1 MTVLLLDLSS
11 TDMSNLYSSS
21 SPAELPRNRIRRSLD
36 QLKTADRLDA
46 CLSLASALRQRIV
59 HHADDNLTDQIINL
73 EREALDLCPEGHPDR
88 STSCVNLANILS
100 TRYERTGD
108 VGLLDEAIDLE
119 REALGLRPE
128 GHPDRS
134 TSCVNLAN
142 ILSTRYERTG
152 DVGLL
157 DEAINLEREAL
168 DLRPEGHPDRS
179 RSCVNLVG
187 SLKTRYERTGDVG
200 LLVEAIDLEREALGL
215 RPEGHPGRSTSCGN
229 LAISLSTHYERTGDV
244 GLLDEAINLQREA
257 LGLRPEG
264 HPDRSMSCGNLAV
277 SLRTRFQLEGDADF
291 LHQMFALRSEALT
304 IAHKHAA
311 WRHSTGLAWI
321 HLQVTGPFYSVTA
334 AITHLSQALKSEHDN
349 IRKVVGALSHL
360 LDEVWNHDAEGKHIE
375 LITIYQRLVSHLP
388 LLAHPALGVQIQ
400 LQAMKGCARLGSDAF
415 VNAALA
421 GDCSSGFES
430 LELAQSMIWSQSLHR
445 RNPQLKDVPESLA
458 DRLQELLHA
467 MVMSS
472 VVESH
477 YGKAAAR
484 IQRDTLH
491 VNSSRLDALVREI
504 RALPGLDRFMRGE
517 NFETLRTAADDQPVV
532 VLVGARGSNYALI
545 IASSLIQGYTLL
557 VLDINDEDVDNT
569 SFQTGAIRSCRG
581 GEALGDLQSTVERL
595 SLGKHTPKRSERLN
609 RSLKALWLKVVKP
622 VIDHLG
628 LQVRDRNNSRFGSVL
643 IGAIVITPP
652 SPTPLALVSYRQ
664 IQHITTTC
672 GWHLRWIKP
681 S

>member
-1 MTVLLLDLSS
+1 VLLLDLSS
-11 TDMSNLYSSS
+11 TDMSDLYSSS
-21 SPAELPRNRIRRSLD
+21 SPAELFRNRIRRSLD
-36 QLKTADRLDA
+36 QLETADRLDA
-46 CLSLASALRQRIV
+46 CLLLASLLRERIV
-59 HHADDNLTDQIINL
+59 HHAGDSLTDQIINL

-88 STSCVNLANILS
+88 SRSCGHLANSLS

-108 VGLLDEAIDLE
+108 VGLLDEAINLQ
-119 REALGLRPE
+119 REALDLCPE
-128 GHPDRS
+128 GHPGRS
-134 TSCVNLAN
+134 MSCGNLAVS
-142 ILSTRYERTG
+142 LSTRYKRTG

-168 DLRPEGHPDRS
+168 DLRPEGHPGCS
-179 RSCVNLVG
+179 MSCGNLAV
-187 SLKTRYERTGDVG
+187 SLKTRYKRTGD
-200 LLVEAIDLEREALGL
+200 I
-215 RPEGHPGRSTSCGN
+215 
-229 LAISLSTHYERTGDV
+229 

-257 LGLRPEG
+257 LGLCPKG
-264 HPDRSMSCGNLAV
+264 HPGRSTSCGNLAS

-291 LHQMFALRSEALT
+291 LHQMFALCYEALT
-304 IAHKHAA
+304 TAHKHAA

-321 HLQVTGPFYSVTA
+321 HLQVTGSLYSVTA
-334 AITHLSQALKSEHDN
+334 AITHLSQALKSEHDD
-349 IRKVVGALSHL
+349 IRKVVGTLSHL

-421 GDCSSGFES
+421 GDCSPGFES
-430 LELAQSMIWSQSLHR
+430 LELAQSLIWAQSLHR
-445 RNPQLKDVPESLA
+445 RDPQLEDVPESLA
-458 DRLQELLHA
+458 NRLQELLHA
-467 MVMSS
+467 MVTNSA
-472 VVESH
+472 VESH
-477 YGKAAAR
+477 YGEAAAR

-504 RALPGLDRFMRGE
+504 RARPGLDRFMRGE

-532 VLVGARGSNYALI
+532 VLVGARGRNYALI
-545 IASSLIQGYTLL
+545 IASYLIQGYTLL
-557 VLDINDEDVDNT
+557 ALDINDEDVNNT

-595 SLGKHTPKRSERLN
+595 SLGKHTLKRSERLN

-643 IGAIVITPP
+643 IGAIVITRP

-672 GWHLRWIKP
+672 GWHLQWIKP